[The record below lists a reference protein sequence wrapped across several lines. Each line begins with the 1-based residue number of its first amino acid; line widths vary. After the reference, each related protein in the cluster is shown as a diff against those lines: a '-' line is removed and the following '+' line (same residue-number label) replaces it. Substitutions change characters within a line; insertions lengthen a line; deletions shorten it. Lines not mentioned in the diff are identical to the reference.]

1 MAQPLKKKEI
11 KKFDIGAFKKKI
23 SSAPVAD
30 KPMEWIIMPK
40 AFQDALHIPGIPA
53 GYMSG
58 VRGWSDTGKSTIK
71 NCLIAAAQKQGIL
84 PIIFETEGNFDFKY
98 AIDCGMEATP
108 VMGVDEETGEE
119 KITDYEGNFILFN
132 NAAIC
137 DYCGDMDYSTGTK
150 KSTKRTV
157 AVIEDIAYIINDLID
172 KQEAGELPMPLLFV
186 WDSVGSIGSWKSYTS
201 KAGNNMFDA
210 GALSVAFNNIINA
223 RIPGSR
229 SQNSQYTNTFF
240 VVNKIWLDSMN
251 SVGGAASIENK
262 GGKSFFYAMR
272 LLLHVGGVAKA
283 GTKRL
288 KATFKGNDYQ
298 YGVVSKIS
306 IAKNQLPT
314 PFNVTYAGTI
324 CCVHNGLCG
333 EKELDNY
340 KKTYIPEIMARMA
353 EALGNEEIKAADTS
367 NVSFEEEDNFDE

>member
-11 KKFDIGAFKKKI
+11 KKFDVNAFKKKI

-30 KPMEWIIMPK
+30 KPMEWILMPK

-98 AIDCGMEATP
+98 AIDCGMEAEP
-108 VMGVDEETGEE
+108 VMGVDPETGEE
-119 KITDYEGNFILFN
+119 VVTDYEGSFILFN

-283 GTKRL
+283 GTKKL
-288 KATFKGNDYQ
+288 KATYKGNEYQ

-333 EKELDNY
+333 EKELDAY
-340 KKTYIPEIMARMA
+340 KKEYIPEIMSRMA
-353 EALGNEEIKAADTS
+353 EALGKQEIKGGDVES
-367 NVSFEEEDNFDE
+367 VSFEEEDNFDE

>member
-11 KKFDIGAFKKKI
+11 KKFDIKDFKKKI
-23 SSAPVAD
+23 VSAPVAD

-40 AFQDALHIPGIPA
+40 AYQEALHLPGIPA

-98 AIDCGMEATP
+98 AIDCGMEAEP

-119 KITDYEGNFILFN
+119 IVADYEGNFILFN

-157 AVIEDIAYIINDLID
+157 AVIEDIAYIINDLLD
-172 KQEAGELPMPLLFV
+172 KQDSGELPMPLLFV

-229 SQNSQYTNTFF
+229 SQNSPYTNTLF

-288 KATFKGNDYQ
+288 KATYKGNDYQ

-333 EKELDNY
+333 EKELDAY
-340 KKTYIPEIMARMA
+340 KKEHIPEIMARMA
-353 EALGNEEIKAADTS
+353 DALGNEDLKKADTTS
-367 NVSFEEEDNFDE
+367 VSFEEDDNFDE

>member
-11 KKFDIGAFKKKI
+11 KKFDVSAFKKKI

-98 AIDCGMEATP
+98 AIDCGMEAEP
-108 VMGVDEETGEE
+108 VMGVNEETGEE
-119 KITDYEGNFILFN
+119 TVVDYDGSFILFN

-172 KQEAGELPMPLLFV
+172 KQEAGEIPMPLLFV

-229 SQNSQYTNTFF
+229 SQNSPYTNTFF

-288 KATFKGNDYQ
+288 KATYKGNEYQ

-333 EKELDNY
+333 EKELDAY
-340 KKTYIPEIMARMA
+340 KKEYIPEIMSRMA
-353 EALGNEEIKAADTS
+353 EALGKEEIKTVDTDS
-367 NVSFEEEDNFDE
+367 VSFEEEDNFDE

>member
-229 SQNSQYTNTFF
+229 SQNSEYTNTFF
-240 VVNKIWLDSMN
+240 VVNNIWLDSMN

-288 KATFKGNDYQ
+288 KATYKGNDYQ

-340 KKTYIPEIMARMA
+340 KKTYIPEIMSRMA
-353 EALGNEEIKAADTS
+353 EALGKEEIKAADTA

>member
-1 MAQPLKKKEI
+1 MAQPLKKKEV
-11 KKFDIGAFKKKI
+11 KKFDIKDFKKKI
-23 SSAPVAD
+23 VSAPVAD
-30 KPMEWIIMPK
+30 KPMEWILMPK
-40 AFQDALHIPGIPA
+40 AFQDSLHLPGIPA

-98 AIDCGMEATP
+98 AIDCGMEAEP
-108 VMGVDEETGEE
+108 VMGVDDETGEE
-119 KITDYEGNFILFN
+119 IVADYEGNFILFN

-150 KSTKRTV
+150 KSTKRSV
-157 AVIEDIAYIINDLID
+157 AVIEDIAYIMNDLLD
-172 KQEAGELPMPLLFV
+172 KQDAGELPVPLLFV
-186 WDSVGSIGSWKSYTS
+186 WDSVGSIGSWKSYQS

-210 GALSVAFNNIINA
+210 GALSVAFNNLINA

-229 SQNSQYTNTFF
+229 SQNSPYTNTFF

-283 GTKRL
+283 GTKKL
-288 KATFKGNDYQ
+288 KATFKGNEYQ

-333 EKELDNY
+333 EKELDAY
-340 KKTYIPEIMARMA
+340 KKEYIPEIMARMA
-353 EALGNEEIKAADTS
+353 DALGNEALKTADTAS
-367 NVSFEEEDNFDE
+367 VSFEEEDNFDE

>member
-98 AIDCGMEATP
+98 AIDCGMEASP
-108 VMGVDEETGEE
+108 IMGVDEDTGEE
-119 KITDYEGNFILFN
+119 KVVDYEGSFILFN
-132 NAAIC
+132 NATIC

-186 WDSVGSIGSWKSYTS
+186 WDSVGSIDCWKSYQS
-201 KAGNNMFDA
+201 KVGNPMFNA
-210 GALSVAFNNIINA
+210 GALSVAFNNIVNA

-229 SQNSQYTNTFF
+229 SQDSQYTNTFF
-240 VVNKIWLDSMN
+240 VVNKIWNDSMN

-272 LLLHVGGVAKA
+272 LLIHVGGVAKA
-283 GTKRL
+283 ATKRL
-288 KATFKGNDYQ
+288 KATYKGNEYQ
-298 YGVVSKIS
+298 YGITSKIS

-324 CCVHNGLCG
+324 CCVHNGLCS
-333 EKELDNY
+333 EDKLDAY
-340 KKTYIPEIMARMA
+340 KKENIPQIMERMA
-353 EALGNEEIKAADTS
+353 ESLGKEELKSVAAE
-367 NVSFEEEDNFDE
+367 NVSFEEEDNTED

>member
-1 MAQPLKKKEI
+1 MAQPLKKKEV

-108 VMGVDEETGEE
+108 VEGVDEETGEM
-119 KITDYEGNFILFN
+119 KIVDYEGNFILFN

-172 KQEAGELPMPLLFV
+172 KQESGELPMPLLFV

-288 KATFKGNDYQ
+288 KATYKGNDYQ

-353 EALGNEEIKAADTS
+353 EALGNEEIKAADTT

>member
-11 KKFDIGAFKKKI
+11 KKFDIGEFKKKL
-23 SSAPVAD
+23 SNAPVAD

-108 VMGVDEETGEE
+108 IEGVDEETGEV
-119 KITDYEGNFILFN
+119 KIVDYEGNFILFN
-132 NAAIC
+132 NAGIC
-137 DYCGDMDYSTGTK
+137 EYCGDMDYSTGTK

-186 WDSVGSIGSWKSYTS
+186 WDSVGSIDCWKSYQS
-201 KAGNNMFDA
+201 KVGNPMFNA

-229 SQNSQYTNTFF
+229 SQDSPYTNTFF
-240 VVNKIWLDSMN
+240 VVNKIWNDSMN

-288 KATFKGNDYQ
+288 KATYKGNEYQ
-298 YGVVSKIS
+298 YGITSKIS

-324 CCVHNGLCG
+324 CCVHNGLCS
-333 EKELDNY
+333 EDNLDAY
-340 KKTYIPEIMARMA
+340 KKENIPQIMERMA
-353 EALGNEEIKAADTS
+353 ETLGKEELKSVVAE
-367 NVSFEEEDNFDE
+367 NVSFEEEENLDE

>member
-11 KKFDIGAFKKKI
+11 KKFDIKDFKKKI
-23 SSAPVAD
+23 VSAPVAD

-40 AFQDALHIPGIPA
+40 AYQDALHLPGIPA

-84 PIIFETEGNFDFKY
+84 PVIFETEGNFDFKY
-98 AIDCGMEATP
+98 AIDCGMEAEP

-119 KITDYEGNFILFN
+119 IVADYDGNFILFN

-150 KSTKRTV
+150 KSTKRSV
-157 AVIEDIAYIINDLID
+157 AVIEDIAYIMNDLLD
-172 KQEAGELPMPLLFV
+172 KQDAGELPMPILFV

-229 SQNSQYTNTFF
+229 SQSSPYTNTFF

-251 SVGGAASIENK
+251 SVCGAASIENK

-283 GTKRL
+283 GTKKL
-288 KATFKGNDYQ
+288 KATFKGNEYQ

-333 EKELDNY
+333 EKELDAY
-340 KKTYIPEIMARMA
+340 KKEHIPEIMSRMA
-353 EALGNEEIKAADTS
+353 DALGNQDLKTVNTS
-367 NVSFEEEDNFDE
+367 DVSFEEEDNFDE

>member
-1 MAQPLKKKEI
+1 MAKQPLKKKEI
-11 KKFDIGAFKKKI
+11 KAFDLKGFKNKI
-23 SSAPVAD
+23 TSAPVAD
-30 KPMEWIIMPK
+30 KPMDWIIMPK

-98 AIDCGMEATP
+98 AIDCGMDATP
-108 VMGVDEETGEE
+108 VMGIDEETGEE
-119 KITDYEGNFILFN
+119 IVVDYDGNFILFN

-137 DYCGDMDYSTGTK
+137 EYCGDMDYSTGTK
-150 KSTKRTV
+150 KTTKRSV
-157 AVIEDIAYIINDLID
+157 AVIEDIAYIINDLLD
-172 KQEAGELPMPLLFV
+172 KQDTGELPMPLLFV
-186 WDSVGSIGSWKSYTS
+186 WDSVGSIGSWKSYMS

-229 SQNSQYTNTFF
+229 SQTSEYTNTFF

-272 LLLHVGGVAKA
+272 LLIHVGGVAKA

-288 KATFKGNDYQ
+288 KATYKGDDYQ
-298 YGVVSKIS
+298 YGVVSKIA

-314 PFNVTYAGTI
+314 PFNVTYSGTI

-333 EKELDNY
+333 EDELNEY
-340 KKTYIPEIMARMA
+340 KKTQIPEIMERMA
-353 EALGNEEIKAADTS
+353 AALGKESLSKADT
-367 NVSFEEEDNFDE
+367 NDVKFEEEDEID

>member
-1 MAQPLKKKEI
+1 MAQPLKKKEV

-119 KITDYEGNFILFN
+119 KVIDYEGNFILFN

-137 DYCGDMDYSTGTK
+137 DYCCDMDDSTGTK
-150 KSTKRTV
+150 YSSKRTV

-172 KQEAGELPMPLLFV
+172 KQEAGELPVPLLFV

-353 EALGNEEIKAADTS
+353 EALGKEEIKSADTA

>member
-11 KKFDIGAFKKKI
+11 KKFDVNAFKKKI

-30 KPMEWIIMPK
+30 KPMEWILMPK

-71 NCLIAAAQKQGIL
+71 NSLIAAAQKQGIL

-108 VMGVDEETGEE
+108 IEGVDEETGEM
-119 KITDYEGNFILFN
+119 KIVDYEGSFILFN

-283 GTKRL
+283 GTKKL
-288 KATFKGNDYQ
+288 KATYKGNEYQ

-314 PFNVTYAGTI
+314 PFNVTYTGTI

-333 EKELDNY
+333 EKELDTY
-340 KKTYIPEIMARMA
+340 KKEYIPEIMSRMA
-353 EALGNEEIKAADTS
+353 ESLGKQEIKSGDVNS
-367 NVSFEEEDNFDE
+367 VSFDEEDNFDE

>member
-108 VMGVDEETGEE
+108 VEGADEETGEM
-119 KITDYEGNFILFN
+119 KIVDYEGNFILFN

-353 EALGNEEIKAADTS
+353 EALGNEEIKAADTT

>member
-108 VMGVDEETGEE
+108 VNGVNEETGEE
-119 KITDYEGNFILFN
+119 TIVDYDGNFILFN

-288 KATFKGNDYQ
+288 KATYKGNDYQ

-353 EALGNEEIKAADTS
+353 EALGNEEIKAADTT

>member
-11 KKFDIGAFKKKI
+11 KKFDINDFKKKI

-30 KPMEWIIMPK
+30 KPMEWILMPK

-98 AIDCGMEATP
+98 AIDCGMDATP
-108 VMGVDEETGEE
+108 IEGVDEETGEV
-119 KITDYEGNFILFN
+119 KVVDYDGSFILFN

-186 WDSVGSIGSWKSYTS
+186 WDSVGSIGSWKSLQS

-288 KATFKGNDYQ
+288 KATYKGNEYQ

-333 EKELDNY
+333 EKELDAY
-340 KKTYIPEIMARMA
+340 KKEYIPEIMTRMA
-353 EALGNEEIKAADTS
+353 EALGNEEIKSGDTGS
-367 NVSFEEEDNFDE
+367 VSFEEEDNFDE

>member
-11 KKFDIGAFKKKI
+11 KKFDIKDFKKKI
-23 SSAPVAD
+23 VSAPVAD

-40 AFQDALHIPGIPA
+40 AYQDSLHLPGIPV

-98 AIDCGMEATP
+98 AIDCGMDATP
-108 VMGVDEETGEE
+108 VMGVDQETGEE
-119 KITDYEGNFILFN
+119 IISDYEGNFILFN

-150 KSTKRTV
+150 KSTKRSV
-157 AVIEDIAYIINDLID
+157 AVIEDIAYIMNDLLD
-172 KQEAGELPMPLLFV
+172 KQDAGELPVPLLFV
-186 WDSVGSIGSWKSYTS
+186 WDSVGSIGSWKSYQS

-210 GALSVAFNNIINA
+210 GALSVAFNNLINA

-229 SQNSQYTNTFF
+229 SQNSPYTNTFF

-283 GTKRL
+283 GTKKL
-288 KATFKGNDYQ
+288 KATFKGNEYQ

-333 EKELDNY
+333 EKELDSY
-340 KKTYIPEIMARMA
+340 KKEYIPEIMARMA
-353 EALGNEEIKAADTS
+353 DALGKEEIKNGDVA

>member
-1 MAQPLKKKEI
+1 MAKQPLKKKEI
-11 KKFDIGAFKKKI
+11 KPFDLKGFKSKI
-23 SSAPVAD
+23 TSAPVAD

-40 AFQDALHIPGIPA
+40 AFQDALHIPGIPT

-98 AIDCGMEATP
+98 AIDCGMDATP

-119 KITDYEGNFILFN
+119 IIADYDGNFILFN
-132 NAAIC
+132 NATIC

-157 AVIEDIAYIINDLID
+157 AVIEDIAYIINDLLD
-172 KQEAGELPMPLLFV
+172 KQESGELPMPLLFV

-210 GALSVAFNNIINA
+210 GALSVAFNNIVNA

-229 SQNSQYTNTFF
+229 SQTSEYTNTFF

-251 SVGGAASIENK
+251 SVGGAASVENK

-272 LLLHVGGVAKA
+272 LLIHVGGVAKA

-288 KATFKGNDYQ
+288 KATYKGDDYQ
-298 YGVVSKIS
+298 YGVVSKIA

-314 PFNVTYAGTI
+314 PFNVTYSGTI

-333 EKELDNY
+333 EDELNDY
-340 KKTYIPEIMARMA
+340 KKAQIPEIMERMA
-353 EALGNEEIKAADTS
+353 AALGKENLAKADIS
-367 NVSFEEEDNFDE
+367 DVKFEEEDEID

>member
-11 KKFDIGAFKKKI
+11 KKFDIGEFKKKL
-23 SSAPVAD
+23 SNAPVAD

-108 VMGVDEETGEE
+108 IEGVDEETGEV
-119 KITDYEGNFILFN
+119 KIVDYEGNFILFN
-132 NAAIC
+132 NAGIC
-137 DYCGDMDYSTGTK
+137 EYCGDMDYSTGTK

-288 KATFKGNDYQ
+288 KATYKGNEYQ
-298 YGVVSKIS
+298 YGITSKIS

-324 CCVHNGLCG
+324 CCVHNGLCS
-333 EKELDNY
+333 EDKLDAY
-340 KKTYIPEIMARMA
+340 KKENIPQIMERMA
-353 EALGNEEIKAADTS
+353 ESLGKEELKSVVAE
-367 NVSFEEEDNFDE
+367 NVSFEEEENLDE

>member
-40 AFQDALHIPGIPA
+40 AFQDALHLPGIPA

-119 KITDYEGNFILFN
+119 RVTDYEGNFILFN

-172 KQEAGELPMPLLFV
+172 KQESGELPMPLLFV

-229 SQNSQYTNTFF
+229 SQTSEYTNTFF

-272 LLLHVGGVAKA
+272 LLIHVGGVAKA

-288 KATFKGNDYQ
+288 KATYKGDDYQ

-314 PFNVTYAGTI
+314 PFNVTYSGTI

-333 EKELDNY
+333 EDELNDY
-340 KKTYIPEIMARMA
+340 KKAQIPEIMERMA
-353 EALGNEEIKAADTS
+353 AALGKENLAKADMS
-367 NVSFEEEDNFDE
+367 DVKFEEEDETD

>member
-1 MAQPLKKKEI
+1 MAQPLKKKEV
-11 KKFDIGAFKKKI
+11 KKFDIKDFKKKI
-23 SSAPVAD
+23 VSAPVAD
-30 KPMEWIIMPK
+30 KPMEWILMPK
-40 AFQDALHIPGIPA
+40 AYQDSLHLPGIPA

-98 AIDCGMEATP
+98 AIDCGMEAEP
-108 VMGVDEETGEE
+108 VMGVDDETGEE
-119 KITDYEGNFILFN
+119 IVADYEGNFILFN

-150 KSTKRTV
+150 KSTKRSV
-157 AVIEDIAYIINDLID
+157 AVIEDIAYIMNDLLD
-172 KQEAGELPMPLLFV
+172 KQDAGELPVPLLFV
-186 WDSVGSIGSWKSYTS
+186 WDSVGSIGSWKSYQS

-210 GALSVAFNNIINA
+210 GALSVAFNNLINA

-229 SQNSQYTNTFF
+229 SQNSPYTNTFF

-283 GTKRL
+283 GTKKL
-288 KATFKGNDYQ
+288 KATFKGNEYQ

-333 EKELDNY
+333 EKELDAY
-340 KKTYIPEIMARMA
+340 KKEYIPEIMARMA
-353 EALGNEEIKAADTS
+353 DALGNEALKTADTAS
-367 NVSFEEEDNFDE
+367 VSFEEEDNFDE

>member
-23 SSAPVAD
+23 TSAPVAD

-40 AFQDALHIPGIPA
+40 AFQDALHLPGIPA

-98 AIDCGMEATP
+98 AIDCGMEAEP

-119 KITDYEGNFILFN
+119 TVVDYEGNFILFN

-137 DYCGDMDYSTGTK
+137 DYCGDMDYNTGTK

-353 EALGNEEIKAADTS
+353 AALGNEEIKAADTS

>member
-11 KKFDIGAFKKKI
+11 KKFDVNAFKKKI

-30 KPMEWIIMPK
+30 KPMEWILMPK

-108 VMGVDEETGEE
+108 VPGVDEETGEE
-119 KITDYEGNFILFN
+119 TIVDYEGSFILFN

-288 KATFKGNDYQ
+288 KATYKGNDYQ

-340 KKTYIPEIMARMA
+340 KKTHIPEIMARMA
-353 EALGNEEIKAADTS
+353 EALGNDEIKAADTT
-367 NVSFEEEDNFDE
+367 NVSFDEEDNFDE

>member
-119 KITDYEGNFILFN
+119 KVTDYEGNFILFN

-150 KSTKRTV
+150 KSSKRTV

-229 SQNSQYTNTFF
+229 SQNSEYTNTFF

-353 EALGNEEIKAADTS
+353 EALGNEEIKAADTT

>member
-23 SSAPVAD
+23 SSTPVAD

-108 VMGVDEETGEE
+108 VNGVNEETGEE
-119 KITDYEGNFILFN
+119 TIVDYDGNFILFN

-157 AVIEDIAYIINDLID
+157 AVIEDIAYIINDLLD
-172 KQEAGELPMPLLFV
+172 KQDAGELPMPLLFV

-288 KATFKGNDYQ
+288 KATYKGNDYQ

-353 EALGNEEIKAADTS
+353 EALGNEEIKAADTT
-367 NVSFEEEDNFDE
+367 NVSFEEEDNLDE

>member
-1 MAQPLKKKEI
+1 MGKQPLKKKEVKTFNI
-11 KKFDIGAFKKKI
+11 KDFKSKI
-23 SSAPVAD
+23 TSAPVAD

-40 AFQDALHIPGIPA
+40 AFQEALHIPGIPK
-53 GYMSG
+53 GYFSG
-58 VRGWSDTGKSTIK
+58 VRGWSDTGKSTLK
-71 NCLIAAAQKQGIL
+71 NCLIAAAQKEGIL

-98 AIDCGMEATP
+98 AIDCGMDATP

-119 KITDYEGNFILFN
+119 KIVDYEGDFILFN
-132 NAAIC
+132 NTTIC

-157 AVIEDIAYIINDLID
+157 AVIEDIAYIINDLLD
-172 KQEAGELPMPLLFV
+172 KQDAGELPMPLLFV

-210 GALSVAFNNIINA
+210 GALSAAFNNIVNA

-229 SQNSQYTNTFF
+229 SQSSEYTNTFF

-272 LLLHVGGVAKA
+272 LLIHVGGVAKA

-288 KATFKGNDYQ
+288 KATYKGDEYQ
-298 YGVVSKIS
+298 YGTLSKIS

-324 CCVHNGLCG
+324 CCVHNGLCSEDG
-333 EKELDNY
+333 LNDY
-340 KKTYIPEIMARMA
+340 KKEQIPVIMERMA
-353 EALGNEEIKAADTS
+353 DALGKESLASVDTS
-367 NVSFEEEDNFDE
+367 DVSFEEEDDE

>member
-84 PIIFETEGNFDFKY
+84 PVIFETEGNFDFKY
-98 AIDCGMEATP
+98 AIDCGMEAEP

-119 KITDYEGNFILFN
+119 IVADYDGNFILFN

-157 AVIEDIAYIINDLID
+157 AVIEDIAYIMNDLLD
-172 KQEAGELPMPLLFV
+172 KQDAGELPMPILFV

-314 PFNVTYAGTI
+314 PFNVTYAGSI

-333 EKELDNY
+333 EKELDTY

>member
-1 MAQPLKKKEI
+1 MGKQPLKKKEI
-11 KKFDIGAFKKKI
+11 KAFDLKAFKSKI
-23 SSAPVAD
+23 TSSPVAD

-98 AIDCGMEATP
+98 AIDCGMDATP
-108 VMGVDEETGEE
+108 VYGTDEETGEE
-119 KITDYEGNFILFN
+119 VITDYEGSFILFN

-137 DYCGDMDYSTGTK
+137 EYCGDMDYSTGTK
-150 KSTKRTV
+150 KTTKRTV

-172 KQEAGELPMPLLFV
+172 QQERGDLPMPLLFV

-229 SQNSQYTNTFF
+229 SQSSEYTNTFF

-272 LLLHVGGVAKA
+272 LLIHVGGVAKA

-288 KATFKGNDYQ
+288 KATYKGDDYQ
-298 YGVVSKIS
+298 YGVVSKIA

-314 PFNVTYAGTI
+314 PFNVTYSGTI

-333 EKELDNY
+333 EDELNDY
-340 KKTYIPEIMARMA
+340 KKEQIPEIMERMA
-353 EALGNEEIKAADTS
+353 AALGKESLAKADAND
-367 NVSFEEEDNFDE
+367 VKFEEEDEID

>member
-108 VMGVDEETGEE
+108 VNGVNEETGEE
-119 KITDYEGNFILFN
+119 TIVDYDGNFILFN

-150 KSTKRTV
+150 KSTKRIV
-157 AVIEDIAYIINDLID
+157 AVIEDIAYIINDLLD
-172 KQEAGELPMPLLFV
+172 KQDAGELPMPLLFV

-288 KATFKGNDYQ
+288 KATYKGNDYQ

-353 EALGNEEIKAADTS
+353 EALGNDEIKAADTT

>member
-1 MAQPLKKKEI
+1 MGKQPLKKKEI
-11 KKFDIGAFKKKI
+11 KSFDLKAFKSKI
-23 SSAPVAD
+23 TSSPVAD

-98 AIDCGMEATP
+98 AIDCGMDATP
-108 VMGVDEETGEE
+108 VYGTDEETGEE
-119 KITDYEGNFILFN
+119 VITAYEGSFILFN

-137 DYCGDMDYSTGTK
+137 EYCGDMDYSTGTK
-150 KSTKRTV
+150 KTTKRTV

-172 KQEAGELPMPLLFV
+172 QQERGDLPMPLLFV

-229 SQNSQYTNTFF
+229 SQSSEYTNTFF

-272 LLLHVGGVAKA
+272 LLIHVGGVAKA

-288 KATFKGNDYQ
+288 KATYKGEDYQ
-298 YGVVSKIS
+298 YGVVSKIA

-314 PFNVTYAGTI
+314 PFNVTYSGTI

-333 EKELDNY
+333 EDELNDY
-340 KKTYIPEIMARMA
+340 KKEQIPEIMERMA
-353 EALGNEEIKAADTS
+353 AALGKESLAKADAND
-367 NVSFEEEDNFDE
+367 VKFEEEDEID

>member
-1 MAQPLKKKEI
+1 MGKQPLKKKEI
-11 KKFDIGAFKKKI
+11 KSFDLKAFKSKI
-23 SSAPVAD
+23 TSSPVAD

-98 AIDCGMEATP
+98 AIDCGMDATP
-108 VMGVDEETGEE
+108 VYGTDEETGEE
-119 KITDYEGNFILFN
+119 VITDYEGSFILFN

-137 DYCGDMDYSTGTK
+137 EYCGDMDYSTGTK
-150 KSTKRTV
+150 KTTKRTV

-172 KQEAGELPMPLLFV
+172 QQERGDLPMPLLFV

-229 SQNSQYTNTFF
+229 SQSSEYTNTFF

-272 LLLHVGGVAKA
+272 LLIHVGGVAKA

-288 KATFKGNDYQ
+288 KATYKGEDYQ
-298 YGVVSKIS
+298 YGVVSKIA

-314 PFNVTYAGTI
+314 PFNVTYSGTI

-333 EKELDNY
+333 EDELNDY
-340 KKTYIPEIMARMA
+340 KKEQIPEIMERMA
-353 EALGNEEIKAADTS
+353 AALGKESLAKADAND
-367 NVSFEEEDNFDE
+367 VKFEEEDEID

>member
-11 KKFDIGAFKKKI
+11 KKFDIGEFKKKL
-23 SSAPVAD
+23 SNAPVAD

-108 VMGVDEETGEE
+108 IEGVDEETGEV
-119 KITDYEGNFILFN
+119 KIVDYEGNFILFN
-132 NAAIC
+132 NAGIC
-137 DYCGDMDYSTGTK
+137 EYCGDMDYSTGTK

-186 WDSVGSIGSWKSYTS
+186 WDSVGSIDCWKSYQS
-201 KAGNNMFDA
+201 KVGNPMFNA

-229 SQNSQYTNTFF
+229 SQDSPYTNTFF
-240 VVNKIWLDSMN
+240 VVNKIWNDSMN

-262 GGKSFFYAMR
+262 GGRSFGYAIR
-272 LLLHVGGVAKA
+272 LLIHIGGVAKA
-283 GTKRL
+283 ATKRL
-288 KATFKGNDYQ
+288 KATYKGNEYQ
-298 YGVVSKIS
+298 YGIVSKLS

-314 PFNVTYAGTI
+314 PFNVTYTGTV
-324 CCVHNGLCG
+324 CCVHNGLCN
-333 EKELDNY
+333 EKDLDAY
-340 KKTYIPEIMARMA
+340 KKENIPEIMSRMA
-353 EALGNEEIKAADTS
+353 DVLGKEEIKTASIDS
-367 NVSFEEEDNFDE
+367 VSFEEEDNVED

>member
-119 KITDYEGNFILFN
+119 RVTDYEGNFILFN

-229 SQNSQYTNTFF
+229 SQNSEYTNTFF

-333 EKELDNY
+333 EKELDAY

-353 EALGNEEIKAADTS
+353 EALGNEEIKAADTA

>member
-108 VMGVDEETGEE
+108 VMGVNEETGEE
-119 KITDYEGNFILFN
+119 KVTDYEGNFILFN

-229 SQNSQYTNTFF
+229 SQNSEYTNTFF

>member
-11 KKFDIGAFKKKI
+11 KKFDVNAFKKKI
-23 SSAPVAD
+23 QSAPVAD

-98 AIDCGMEATP
+98 AIDCGMDASP
-108 VMGVDEETGEE
+108 IMGVDEETGEE
-119 KITDYEGNFILFN
+119 IVSDYEGSFILFN

-157 AVIEDIAYIINDLID
+157 AVIEDIAYIINDLLD
-172 KQEAGELPMPLLFV
+172 KQDSGELPMPLLFV

-283 GTKRL
+283 GTKKL
-288 KATFKGNDYQ
+288 KATFKGNEYQ

-333 EKELDNY
+333 EKELDVY
-340 KKTYIPEIMARMA
+340 KKEYIPEIMSRMA
-353 EALGNEEIKAADTS
+353 EALGNESLKSADTAS
-367 NVSFEEEDNFDE
+367 VSFEEEENFDE

>member
-108 VMGVDEETGEE
+108 VEGVDEETGEM
-119 KITDYEGNFILFN
+119 KIVDYEGNFILFN

-288 KATFKGNDYQ
+288 KATYKGNDYQ

-353 EALGNEEIKAADTS
+353 EALGNDEIKAADTT